1 MTMTSQT
8 MRVLT
13 VGALVLAQPAAAAA
27 AQQRGT
33 MEVGGFTRYVNFD
46 NGLGMG
52 DALAVGAEA
61 TVYLGSRLT
70 LDVDVAHATG
80 NAVSYTPVHLRL
92 VDRAPIGGGNR
103 LEALFGV
110 GYVRNWYGTPYQAS
124 DGGVSVVLG
133 LGYQLS
139 GRLWLRGGVDLD
151 AMFHPAENSPFPFYN
166 GNWGLRVGLGLPF
179 NR

>member
-1 MTMTSQT
+1 MTSQT
-8 MRVLT
+8 MRVLA

-52 DALAVGAEA
+52 GALAVGAGA
-61 TVYLGSRLT
+61 TVYLGSRLA
-70 LDVDVAHATG
+70 LDVDVAHTTS
-80 NAVSYTPVHLRL
+80 NSVSYTPVHLRL
-92 VDRAPIGGGNR
+92 VDRMPVGEGNR
-103 LEALFGV
+103 LEALFGI
-110 GYVRNWYGTPYQAS
+110 GYVRNWYGAPYQQS

-133 LGYQLS
+133 LGYRLN

-151 AMFHPAENSPFPFYN
+151 AMFHTAENSPFAFYN

>member
-1 MTMTSQT
+1 MTSQT
-8 MRVLT
+8 MRVL
-13 VGALVLAQPAAAAA
+13 VVAALVVAQPAAAAGAA

-52 DALAVGAEA
+52 NALALGAGA

-70 LDVDVAHATG
+70 LDVDVAHATSSS
-80 NAVSYTPVHLRL
+80 VSYTPMHLRL
-92 VDRAPIGGGNR
+92 VDRASVGDGKR
-103 LEALFGV
+103 LEALFGI
-110 GYVRNWYGTPYQAS
+110 GYVRNWYGAPYQAS

-133 LGYQLS
+133 VGYQLNR
-139 GRLWLRGGVDLD
+139 RLWLRGGVDLD